1 MLSWQYIN
9 PDFMNLNKNM
19 GFKEKYKQYSLIT
32 ITLILALVIFFELI
46 PFMSGILGAMTIYI
60 LLRGQMTYLTEK
72 KKIRKGFAATIL
84 LIESIL
90 VFLIPLSIVV
100 LIAIDKLST
109 LNLHPQEWVGPIQDL
124 SNLIQDKTGYNLLKT
139 ENLSTA
145 LGLLPRIGQ
154 YMMNGISSF
163 ALNIFV
169 LVFILYFML
178 IGKDKME
185 HYIYDILPFS
195 EENKKEVLREI
206 NMIVTSNAIGIPL
219 LGVIQGSIAWI
230 GFYIFDVPNALIFG
244 FLTAIATVI
253 PVVGTGLVWLP
264 LSIYLAIT
272 GDWANAIGLLCY
284 GVLVVS
290 QIDNLIRLLLQKKM
304 ADIHPLIT
312 IFGVVIGISL
322 FGFMGIIF
330 GPLLLSIFML
340 CLNIFKKEY
349 LK

>member
-1 MLSWQYIN
+1 M
-9 PDFMNLNKNM
+9 KNNT
-19 GFKEKYKQYSLIT
+19 GFKEQYKKYSLIT
-32 ITLILALVIFFELI
+32 IILILGLAIFFEVI

-60 LLRGQMTYLTEK
+60 LVRGQMKYLTEK
-72 KKIRKGFAATIL
+72 KNMRKGFAATLL

-100 LIAIDKLST
+100 IILIDKFST
-109 LNLHPQEWVGPIQDL
+109 LNLNPQEWVGPIERVADF
-124 SNLIQDKTGYNLLKT
+124 IQTKTGYYPLKT
-139 ENLSTA
+139 ENLSSL
-145 LGLLPRIGQ
+145 LGLIPKIGQ
-154 YMMNGISSF
+154 YLMNGISSF
-163 ALNIFV
+163 MINIFV
-169 LVFILYFML
+169 LIFVLYFML
-178 IGKDKME
+178 IGREKME

-195 EENKKEVLREI
+195 EENKKEILREI

-219 LGVIQGSIAWI
+219 LGIIQGCIALV
-230 GFYIFDVPNALIFG
+230 GYYIFDVPSALIFG
-244 FLTAIATVI
+244 FLTSIATVI
-253 PVVGTGLVWLP
+253 PIVGTGLIWLP
-264 LSIYLAIT
+264 LAVYLAII

-290 QIDNLIRLLLQKKM
+290 QVDNLIRLMLQKKM

-312 IFGVVIGISL
+312 IFGVVIGLSL

-330 GPLLLSIFML
+330 GPLLLSMFML